1 MHPWTAS
8 RLAWST
14 RLMLRTTLLS
24 ALFLLVPAVGFAQ
37 QTGRGDSDAKS
48 GSKAEPDNGAATGD
62 KGDKTGAGDG
72 NRIVGGYTYSDK
84 RPARGPVYHAVHKG
98 PHAAFPSF
106 AMVDTQRSRLTVQLS
121 SVVPVEEKKA
131 AGTVT
136 YIIKGAHV
144 ARYNDTHALVA
155 VHFNTPMTMAR
166 LRNTG
171 KDVELRVDLR
181 AAVTPTFA
189 VAQTKT
195 GATLTI
201 DFPGGEYLGEGAR
214 TAPAQAPAAA
224 PSTPPR

>member
-1 MHPWTAS
+1 MV
-8 RLAWST
+8 
-14 RLMLRTTLLS
+14 RTTLLS

-37 QTGRGDSDAKS
+37 QTGRSDGDAKA
-48 GSKAEPDNGAATGD
+48 GAKAEPDSAAATGD

-84 RPARGPVYHAVHKG
+84 RPARAPVYHVVHKG

-106 AMVDTQRSRLTVQLS
+106 AMVDAQRSRLTVQLS
-121 SVVPVEEKKA
+121 SVVAVEEKKA

-136 YIIKGAHV
+136 YVIKGAHV
-144 ARYNDTHALVA
+144 ARYNDTHALIA
-155 VHFNTPMTMAR
+155 VHFNTPMTVAR

-189 VAQTKT
+189 VAQTKN

-201 DFPGGEYLGEGAR
+201 DFPGGEYLADGVR
-214 TAPAQAPAAA
+214 TDPAQAPAASPAA
-224 PSTPPR
+224 PR

>member
-1 MHPWTAS
+1 MV
-8 RLAWST
+8 
-14 RLMLRTTLLS
+14 RTTLLS

-37 QTGRGDSDAKS
+37 QTGRADGDAKA
-48 GSKAEPDNGAATGD
+48 GAKAEPDSAGD
-62 KGDKTGAGDG
+62 KGDKGDKGGGALDG

-84 RPARGPVYHAVHKG
+84 RPARAPTHYVVHKG

-121 SVVPVEEKKA
+121 SVVQVEEKKA

-136 YIIKGAHV
+136 YVIKGAHV

-155 VHFNTPMTMAR
+155 VHFNTPMTVAR
-166 LRNTG
+166 LRNAG

-189 VAQTKT
+189 VAPTKT

-201 DFPGGEYLGEGAR
+201 DFPGGEYLGDGPRTDPAR
-214 TAPAQAPAAA
+214 TPAPAA

>member
-1 MHPWTAS
+1 M
-8 RLAWST
+8 LAWST
-14 RLMLRTTLLS
+14 GHMVRTTLLS

-37 QTGRGDSDAKS
+37 QTGRPDGDGKGGA
-48 GSKAEPDNGAATGD
+48 KAEPDGAGTADKGAGD
-62 KGDKTGAGDG
+62 KGDKGAGDG

-84 RPARGPVYHAVHKG
+84 RPARAPVYHVVHKG

-106 AMVDTQRSRLTVQLS
+106 AMVDAQRSRLTVQLS
-121 SVVPVEEKKA
+121 SVVAVEEKKA

-136 YIIKGAHV
+136 YVIKGAHV
-144 ARYNDTHALVA
+144 ARHNDTHALIA
-155 VHFNTPMTMAR
+155 VHFNTPMTVAR
-166 LRNTG
+166 LRNSG

-201 DFPGGEYLGEGAR
+201 DFPGGEYLPDGAR
-214 TAPAQAPAAA
+214 TDPAHAPASPAAL
-224 PSTPPR
+224 R

>member
-1 MHPWTAS
+1 M
-8 RLAWST
+8 LAWST
-14 RLMLRTTLLS
+14 RRMVRTTLLS

-37 QTGRGDSDAKS
+37 QTGRPDGDAKA
-48 GSKAEPDNGAATGD
+48 GAKAEPDSAAGTGD

-84 RPARGPVYHAVHKG
+84 RPARAPVYHVVHKG

-106 AMVDTQRSRLTVQLS
+106 AMVDAQRSRLTVQLS
-121 SVVPVEEKKA
+121 SVVAVEEKKA

-136 YIIKGAHV
+136 YVIKGAHV
-144 ARYNDTHALVA
+144 ARYNDTHALIA
-155 VHFNTPMTMAR
+155 VHFNTPMTVAR

-189 VAQTKT
+189 VAQTKN

-201 DFPGGEYLGEGAR
+201 DFPGGEYLAEGAR
-214 TAPAQAPAAA
+214 TDPAPAPAA
-224 PSTPPR
+224 PR